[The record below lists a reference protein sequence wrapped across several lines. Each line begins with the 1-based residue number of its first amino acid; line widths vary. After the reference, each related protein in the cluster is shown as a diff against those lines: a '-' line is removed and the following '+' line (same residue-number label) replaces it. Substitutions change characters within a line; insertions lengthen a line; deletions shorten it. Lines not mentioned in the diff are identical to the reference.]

1 MPKPTLAQRRSFK
14 TWLRKFRD
22 KFSNTT
28 IPEFYIDDILSEK
41 AVGISTTD
49 DVRVIPFGNFDTVDI
64 TSDEL
69 NETLF
74 YFPALSGDEVTVS
87 FGSTSVDLKFIGED
101 VGVRKDG
108 TTYTLNQ
115 NIPIA
120 RGRALVVKGLGGA
133 LLQSATVPIYEV
145 SASATNVDEGQDI
158 SFTINTEGVNAGTTL
173 YYNTEQG
180 ASGTSAVGAD
190 LIAPNSGSFTIVSA
204 GGNTNLGV
212 ATVTR
217 SITLDGT
224 TEGPETF
231 RFVVLTDS
239 TTVGVVTRTDDITI
253 NDVVPTYSVG
263 ISTDNVNEGSSVEF
277 TVNTVG
283 LASGSTL
290 YFSTGGTAVA
300 ADFTDNSLTGS
311 FNIVGVGTTSAGI
324 ATFSRSLVAEPSG
337 TEGSENFN
345 LVIRTGSTSGTAVT
359 TTPSI
364 TINDTLP
371 SYDFVLTNQSGI
383 VTDIA
388 EEGELVTV
396 TLNTTNI
403 ATGTEFRVWFDEE
416 PGTNSDKN
424 FRDFGFYSEQQG
436 VLDTGNAETITIA
449 GAATTFRIGAT
460 NDFRKSE
467 NDTFRLI
474 LRERTASSS
483 GAALT
488 FATLQVTDVDL
499 LFDVTT
505 DKTTV
510 NEGDDLTVTFGNP
523 RHPVTGIGTYMP
535 RGPIHVTLEPVSG
548 TFPIVN
554 NAPGDFSSGWG
565 DLKSKVQ
572 TGYHSGYGNTS
583 TFTIPIYADFTT
595 EGLESFY
602 VAFRGNDDYTDPIIA
617 RSHTITI
624 NDTSKT
630 PGSEADGLTFGPV
643 IVNRDGGTTADATDW
658 YKICNLDDLPEG
670 SSIALFI
677 DTSGSMT
684 LQTVRASYDLLVEKL
699 NAKGITITTV
709 TNNQEDWIT
718 PFLVDLP

>member
-1 MPKPTLAQRRSFK
+1 MPKPTLAQRNSFK

-28 IPEFYIDDILSEK
+28 IPEFYIDDILSNK
-41 AVGISTTD
+41 SVGISTTD
-49 DVRVIPFGNFDTVDI
+49 NVRVIPFGNYDTVDI
-64 TSDEL
+64 TADEA
-69 NETLF
+69 NDTLF
-74 YFPALSGDEVTVS
+74 YLPALPGDRVTVS
-87 FGSTSVDLKFIGED
+87 FGSTSVALSMFGED
-101 VGVRKDG
+101 GGVTKDES
-108 TTYTLNQ
+108 TYTLNQ

-120 RGRALVVKGLGGA
+120 RGRALTVKGLGGA
-133 LLQSATVPIYEV
+133 LLQSTSVPVYEV
-145 SASATNVDEGQDI
+145 TPSATSVDEGG
-158 SFTINTEGVNAGTTL
+158 TINFVVRTEGVNIGTTL
-173 YYNTEQG
+173 YYNTEAG
-180 ASGTSAVGAD
+180 STGTSATGSD
-190 LIAPNSGSFTIVSA
+190 LIAPNSGSFTIVSDGA
-204 GGNTNLGV
+204 GTGGGI
-212 ATVTR
+212 ATITR
-217 SITLDGT
+217 SVTLDGT

-239 TTVGVVTRTDDITI
+239 TTAGVVTRTDDITI
-253 NDVVPTYSVG
+253 NDVIPTYSVG

-283 LASGSTL
+283 IASGTTL
-290 YFSTGGTAVA
+290 YFSTGGTTVA

-324 ATFSRSLVAEPSG
+324 ATFSRVLVAEPPGSEG
-337 TEGSENFN
+337 TENFSIT
-345 LVIRTGSTSGTAVT
+345 IRTGSTSGTAVT

-364 TINDTLP
+364 TVNDIFP

-388 EEGELVTV
+388 DEGEVVTV

-424 FRDFGFYSEQQG
+424 FRDFGYYNAQQNAFNS
-436 VLDTGNAETITIA
+436 GNAEVITIT
-449 GAATTFRIGAT
+449 GAATTFGIGARY
-460 NDFRKSE
+460 DFRENE
-467 NDTFRLI
+467 NDTFRII

-488 FATLQVTDVDL
+488 FATLQVNDVNL
-499 LFDVTT
+499 LYDVTT
-505 DKTTV
+505 DKTVV
-510 NEGDDLTVTFGNP
+510 NEGDDLTVSFGNP
-523 RHPVTGIGTYMP
+523 RHPVTGIGVPMP
-535 RGPIHVTLEPVSG
+535 DGPVYVTLEPVSG

-565 DLKSKVQ
+565 DLKGKVQ
-572 TGYHSGYGNTS
+572 TGFRAGYGNTS
-583 TFTIPIYADFTT
+583 TFTIPIYADFIT

-602 VAFRGNDDYTDPIIA
+602 VAFRGHEYTHPIIA
-617 RSHTITI
+617 RSNTITI

-630 PGSEADGLTFGPV
+630 PGSQADGLTFGPV
-643 IVNRDGGTTADATDW
+643 IVNRDDGTTADATDW

>member
-1 MPKPTLAQRRSFK
+1 MPKPTLAQRNSFK

-28 IPEFYIDDILSEK
+28 IPEFYIDDILSNK
-41 AVGISTTD
+41 SVGISTTD
-49 DVRVIPFGNFDTVDI
+49 NVRVIPFGNYDTVDI
-64 TSDEL
+64 TADEA
-69 NETLF
+69 NDTLF
-74 YFPALSGDEVTVS
+74 YLPALPGDRVTVS
-87 FGSTSVDLKFIGED
+87 FGSTSVALSMFGED
-101 VGVRKDG
+101 GGVTKDES
-108 TTYTLNQ
+108 TYTLNQ

-120 RGRALVVKGLGGA
+120 RGRALTVKGLGGA
-133 LLQSATVPIYEV
+133 LLQSTSVPVYEV
-145 SASATNVDEGQDI
+145 TPSATSVDEGG
-158 SFTINTEGVNAGTTL
+158 TINFVVRTEGVNIGTTL
-173 YYNTEQG
+173 YYNTEAG
-180 ASGTSAVGAD
+180 STGTSATGSD
-190 LIAPNSGSFTIVSA
+190 LIAPNSGSFTIVSDGA
-204 GGNTNLGV
+204 GTGGGI
-212 ATVTR
+212 ATITR
-217 SITLDGT
+217 SVTLDGT

-239 TTVGVVTRTDDITI
+239 TTAGVVTRTDDITI
-253 NDVVPTYSVG
+253 NDVIPTYSVG

-283 LASGSTL
+283 IASGTTL
-290 YFSTGGTAVA
+290 YFSTGGTTVA

-324 ATFSRSLVAEPSG
+324 ATFSRVLVAEPPGSEG
-337 TEGSENFN
+337 TENFSIT
-345 LVIRTGSTSGTAVT
+345 IRTGSTSGTAVT

-364 TINDTLP
+364 TVNDIFP

-388 EEGELVTV
+388 DEGEVVTV

-424 FRDFGFYSEQQG
+424 FRDFGYYNAQQNAFNS
-436 VLDTGNAETITIA
+436 GNAEVITIT
-449 GAATTFRIGAT
+449 GAATTFGIGARY
-460 NDFRKSE
+460 DFRENE
-467 NDTFRLI
+467 NDTFRVI

-488 FATLQVTDVDL
+488 FATLQVNDVNL
-499 LFDVTT
+499 LYDVTT
-505 DKTTV
+505 DKTVV
-510 NEGDDLTVTFGNP
+510 NEGDDLTVSFGNP
-523 RHPVTGIGTYMP
+523 RHPVTGIGVPMP
-535 RGPIHVTLEPVSG
+535 DGPVYVTLEPVSG

-565 DLKSKVQ
+565 DLKGKVQ
-572 TGYHSGYGNTS
+572 TGFRAGYGNTS
-583 TFTIPIYADFTT
+583 TFTIPIYADFIT

-602 VAFRGNDDYTDPIIA
+602 VAFRGHEYTHPIIA
-617 RSHTITI
+617 RTANITI
-624 NDTSKT
+624 NDTSKE
-630 PGSEADGLTFGPV
+630 PGSNSNGLTFGPV
-643 IVNRDGGTTADATDW
+643 IVNRDGGNAADATDW
-658 YKICNLDDLPEG
+658 YKICKIDDLPEG

-684 LQTVRASYDLLVEKL
+684 LQTVRASYDAFIAKL
-699 NAKGITITTV
+699 NAKNITVTTV

-718 PFLVDLP
+718 PFLVNLP

>member
-1 MPKPTLAQRRSFK
+1 MPKPTLAQRNSFK

-22 KFSNTT
+22 KFANTT
-28 IPEFYIDDILSEK
+28 IPEFYIDAILSQK

-49 DVRVIPFGNFDTVDI
+49 NVRVIPFGNYDTVDI
-64 TSDEL
+64 TTDEA
-69 NETLF
+69 NDTLF
-74 YFPALSGDEVTVS
+74 YLPALPGDRVTVS
-87 FGSTSVDLKFIGED
+87 FGSTSVALSMFGED
-101 VGVRKDG
+101 GGVTKDG
-108 TTYTLNQ
+108 STYTLNQ

-120 RGRALVVKGLGGA
+120 RGRALTVKGLGGA
-133 LLQSATVPIYEV
+133 LLQSTSVPIYDV
-145 SASATNVDEGQDI
+145 TPSATSVDEGQDI

-204 GGNTNLGV
+204 GANLGV

-239 TTVGVVTRTDDITI
+239 TTAGIVTRTDDITI
-253 NDVVPTYSVG
+253 NDVIPTYSVG

-277 TVNTVG
+277 TVNTSGV
-283 LASGSTL
+283 ASGTTL
-290 YFSTGGTAVA
+290 YFSTSGTTVA
-300 ADFTDNSLTGS
+300 GDFTDNSLTGS

-324 ATFSRSLVAEPSG
+324 ATFSRALVAEGPG
-337 TEGSENFN
+337 TEGTENFN
-345 LVIRTGSTSGTAVT
+345 ITIRTGSTSGTAVT
-359 TTPSI
+359 TTPTI
-364 TINDTLP
+364 TVNDIFP

-388 EEGELVTV
+388 DEGEVVTV

-424 FRDFGFYSEQQG
+424 FRDFGYYNAQQNAFNS
-436 VLDTGNAETITIA
+436 GNVEVITIT
-449 GAATTFRIGAT
+449 GAATTFGIGARY
-460 NDFRKSE
+460 DFRENE
-467 NDTFRLI
+467 NDTFRII

-488 FATLQVTDVDL
+488 FATLQVNDVNL
-499 LFDVTT
+499 LYDVTT
-505 DKTTV
+505 DKTVV
-510 NEGDDLTVTFGNP
+510 NEGDGLTVSFGNP
-523 RHPVTGIGTYMP
+523 RHSVTGIGVPMP
-535 RGPIHVTLEPVSG
+535 DGPVYVTLEPVSG

-554 NAPGDFSSGWG
+554 NMPGDFSSGWG
-565 DLKSKVQ
+565 DLKGKIQ
-572 TGYHSGYGNTS
+572 TGFRAGYGNTS
-583 TFTIPIYADFTT
+583 TFTIPIYADFLT
-595 EGLESFY
+595 EGIESFY
-602 VAFRGNDDYTDPIIA
+602 VAFRGHEYTHPIIA
-617 RSHTITI
+617 RSADITI
-624 NDTSKT
+624 NDTSAE
-630 PGSEADGLTFGPV
+630 PGSNANGLTFGPV
-643 IVNRDGGTTADATDW
+643 IVNRDGGNAADATDW
-658 YKICNLDDLPEG
+658 YKICKIDDLPEG

-684 LQTVRASYDLLVEKL
+684 LQTVRASYDAFVAKL
-699 NAKGITITTV
+699 NEKNITITTV
-709 TNNQEDWIT
+709 TNNSEDWIT